1 MSLARDGMP
10 WHPDLRRDLV
20 PGASARFWGQVHRA
34 AITAMALLT
43 FAALLSVVPALGS
56 PTYIAVVL
64 PAWAVS
70 AVLVGTRFGG
80 PLTMIEAH
88 RLRAEA
94 TAGYTTKVG
103 IERADEALVELDV
116 VDPRS
121 GRVLRLAGERMP
133 RAFFNDRAAFMRDRL
148 RRVRA
153 AAETGAA

>member
-1 MSLARDGMP
+1 
-10 WHPDLRRDLV
+10 
-20 PGASARFWGQVHRA
+20 
-34 AITAMALLT
+34 
-43 FAALLSVVPALGS
+43 
-56 PTYIAVVL
+56 
-64 PAWAVS
+64 
-70 AVLVGTRFGG
+70 
-80 PLTMIEAH
+80 MIEAH